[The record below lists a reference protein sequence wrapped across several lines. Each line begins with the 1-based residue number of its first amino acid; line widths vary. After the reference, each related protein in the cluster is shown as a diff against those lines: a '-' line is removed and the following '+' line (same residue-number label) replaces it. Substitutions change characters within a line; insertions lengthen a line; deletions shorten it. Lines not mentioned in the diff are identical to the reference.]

1 MRISATSPL
10 FILPVLVGFTLFATA
25 QEPVKPK
32 LTPRIITA
40 TRQVTMFSAL
50 EHQMLS
56 AVKKKDRTGLE
67 AMLTEDCQIL
77 MPDADPLPSQ
87 DWVDSVMDK
96 DFSLKS
102 SLVKQM
108 FAIDLGDTAIVN
120 YERVQEATF
129 RGKAGNGEFFV
140 VDLWKKSGDS
150 WKLAN
155 RYVAKISSA
164 MPAPKGPV
172 RPTGKQ

>member
-1 MRISATSPL
+1 MRIAPISPL

-40 TRQVTMFSAL
+40 TRQVTIFTAL
-50 EHQMLS
+50 EKQMLS
-56 AVKKKDRTGLE
+56 AVKKKDTAGLE
-67 AMLTEDCQIL
+67 TMLTEDCQIL

-102 SLVKQM
+102 FLVRQM
-108 FAIDLGDTAIVN
+108 SAIDLGDTAIVN

-129 RGKAGNGEFFV
+129 KGKTENGQFFV

-155 RYVAKISSA
+155 RYVAKITSS
-164 MPAPKGPV
+164 MPAPKGPI